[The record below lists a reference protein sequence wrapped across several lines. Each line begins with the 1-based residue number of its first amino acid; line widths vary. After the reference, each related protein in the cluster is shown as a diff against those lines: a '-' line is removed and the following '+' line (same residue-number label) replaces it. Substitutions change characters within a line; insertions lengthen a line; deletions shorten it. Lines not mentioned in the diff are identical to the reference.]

1 LRVDLGGHSLE
12 GRWFEPERLRGPLL
26 RGSEAVEATREA
38 VTAAVLSRA
47 AGRRV
52 GVSLSGGR
60 DSGSVAVAAARAD
73 IDVTGVT
80 QTFDP
85 DLSVRE
91 EHLARALCR
100 RHGLDWLPAPV
111 LSCPDP
117 ATLAEVPEW
126 SGTPLT
132 YLAVPQAT
140 AVVDVAASSGLQVV
154 LTGEGG
160 EPLFT
165 SWDIAV
171 ADLVRTG
178 HPAAALRAAR
188 NFRSVWG
195 RSYARQM
202 KVAARAAMP
211 RALLAARERIRP
223 VPPWVRGKARR
234 SLKID
239 AAPRSERQSLLTALS
254 SPDPAGYDLEER
266 LYQTRGVEPGYP
278 LLDLRVVSV
287 ALSLDLA
294 HRAPITTPKP
304 MLAAAFLGDLAESR
318 VKMSFEPYY
327 RRLATRMHRTYP
339 GLFSRESC
347 VCRLGFIEPNGLD
360 AINEPEWLVDSLGI
374 GMVELWLRRRL

>member
-1 LRVDLGGHSLE
+1 
-12 GRWFEPERLRGPLL
+12 
-26 RGSEAVEATREA
+26 
-38 VTAAVLSRA
+38 
-47 AGRRV
+47 
-52 GVSLSGGR
+52 
-60 DSGSVAVAAARAD
+60 
-73 IDVTGVT
+73 
-80 QTFDP
+80 
-85 DLSVRE
+85 
-91 EHLARALCR
+91 
-100 RHGLDWLPAPV
+100 
-111 LSCPDP
+111 
-117 ATLAEVPEW
+117 VPEW

-211 RALLAARERIRP
+211 RAFLAARERIRP